1 MIYYYNTI
9 AKDYTE
15 VSNLSEMKTRLT
27 SSGSTLFEQ
36 AGYQIID
43 TQDVYQTIEFNTWA
57 NQIHTF
63 QIWCEDIMET
73 SDYRKITHTAKSNGG
88 TVQKL
93 MINFDNI
100 IFFKKENKTIANYK
114 NDLIC
119 FFAEKMQR

>member
-1 MIYYYNTI
+1 
-9 AKDYTE
+9 
-15 VSNLSEMKTRLT
+15 
-27 SSGSTLFEQ
+27 
-36 AGYQIID
+36 
-43 TQDVYQTIEFNTWA
+43 
-57 NQIHTF
+57 
-63 QIWCEDIMET
+63 MET